1 MHARFILRYLFRY
14 LVSNRDFFRNLVSI
28 WSLFLSKVS
37 ILIKCL
43 PNRFL
48 HVCTAAASLSRLVTW
63 CYIYSSDGCHCQS
76 LEQRCT
82 ETKLPPPNPCGVQ
95 LFAQVQVNFNG
106 GFPTPPSHREESHR
120 LHTEESGPTKHN
132 TPELVSDSPSN
143 QEGAPLHGQFKFSH
157 STGNPRLL
165 TVFG

>member
-1 MHARFILRYLFRY
+1 MLLVGTAQPIARFILRYLFRY
-14 LVSNRDFFRNLVSI
+14 LVSNRDFFQNLVSI

-43 PNRFL
+43 PDRFL

-82 ETKLPPPNPCGVQ
+82 ETKLPPPDPCGVQ
-95 LFAQVQVNFNG
+95 LFAQVQVHFNE
-106 GFPTPPSHREESHR
+106 GFPTLPSHISSNFR
-120 LHTEESGPTKHN
+120 LVAVM
-132 TPELVSDSPSN
+132 VSI
-143 QEGAPLHGQFKFSH
+143 LI
-157 STGNPRLL
+157 T
-165 TVFG
+165 FGL

>member
-1 MHARFILRYLFRY
+1 MPPTPQDARFILRYLFRY
-14 LVSNRDFFRNLVSI
+14 LVSNRDFFQNLVSI

-43 PNRFL
+43 PDRFL

-106 GFPTPPSHREESHR
+106 GFPTPPSHISSNFR
-120 LHTEESGPTKHN
+120 LVAVM
-132 TPELVSDSPSN
+132 VSI
-143 QEGAPLHGQFKFSH
+143 LI
-157 STGNPRLL
+157 T
-165 TVFG
+165 FGL